1 MTDCLF
7 CRIARGEI
15 PADVVWEG
23 EEFLAFRDIDP
34 KAPVHVLVIPR
45 RHVESIAAFA
55 GGDPAAAGRF
65 VHAALAVAHHL
76 ELVDP
81 ARGFRLVQHGAG
93 GRADRLPRAPAR
105 ARRSTAP
112 LAPGLSAGRRVDE
125 KSRKHSKP
133 ASQCIA
139 QS

>member
-15 PADVVWEG
+15 PADVVWED

-55 GGDPAAAGRF
+55 GEDPAAAGRF
-65 VHAALAVAHHL
+65 VHAALAVAHRL
-76 ELVDP
+76 ELVDHE
-81 ARGFRLVQHGAG
+81 RGFRLVANTGPEGGQTVYHAHLHVLG
-93 GRADRLPRAPAR
+93 GRRLHWP
-105 ARRSTAP
+105 
-112 LAPGLSAGRRVDE
+112 PG
-125 KSRKHSKP
+125 
-133 ASQCIA
+133 
-139 QS
+139 